1 MEAVSGDDPGLE
13 QPAPEPVEVD
23 DEGLG
28 PRPHHE
34 HEHERDGPEH
44 HGQQPGVVRQRG
56 AAPAGH
62 PRVHG
67 RHHIDDVGKE
77 HEAGDLVTPCTS
89 ESV

>member
-1 MEAVSGDDPGLE
+1 
-13 QPAPEPVEVD
+13 
-23 DEGLG
+23 
-28 PRPHHE
+28 
-34 HEHERDGPEH
+34 
-44 HGQQPGVVRQRG
+44 VVRQRG